1 MEQKEIGLSEREVER
16 FGVLER
22 LRHGE
27 LSRVD
32 ASRSLGLSSRQV
44 RRLLRRL
51 ERDGAAG
58 LRSGRRGGSRT
69 SGLTGGGVKG

>member
-27 LSRVD
+27 LSQVD

-58 LRSGRRGGSRT
+58 LRSGRRGG
-69 SGLTGGGVKG
+69 KPN

>member
-1 MEQKEIGLSEREVER
+1 MEQKEIGLSEREVEW
-16 FGVLER
+16 FGVRER

-32 ASRSLGLSSRQV
+32 AARSLGLSSRQV

-51 ERDGAAG
+51 ERDG
-58 LRSGRRGGSRT
+58 
-69 SGLTGGGVKG
+69 